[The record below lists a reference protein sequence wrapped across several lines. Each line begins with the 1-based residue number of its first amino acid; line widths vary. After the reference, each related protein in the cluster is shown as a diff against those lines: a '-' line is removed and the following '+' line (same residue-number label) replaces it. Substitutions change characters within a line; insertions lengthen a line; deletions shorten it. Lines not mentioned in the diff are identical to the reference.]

1 MKKVFLCTTA
11 IILIVSVFTSC
22 KKDKAQTA
30 TQKVQH
36 SWTLV
41 NVVDNSHDANGDNIQ
56 TTAATSGDF
65 MDFKSNGT
73 VSFQIG
79 GQPGTV
85 SYSMVTDTQLLFA
98 TETFT
103 IKTLTDTQ
111 LVLYIKDA
119 ISATDYDEETINLQR

>member
-11 IILIVSVFTSC
+11 IILIASVFTSC
-22 KKDKAQTA
+22 KKDKAQTT

-36 SWTLV
+36 NWTLV
-41 NVVDNSHDANGDNIQ
+41 SVVDNSHDANGDNID
-56 TTAATSGDF
+56 TTAAVSGDF
-65 MDFKSNGT
+65 MNFSSNGT
-73 VSFQIG
+73 VSLQVG

-85 SYSMVTDTQLLFA
+85 SYSMVSDTQLLFA